1 MSSIQN
7 LLLIIVISLVLYLF
21 NILSFIFIPL
31 AFGLF
36 GALLFSPLMR
46 WFTSKRLPR
55 LFGLIFIVLVIS
67 VIARGAYEV
76 VYLATEE
83 LESVDAGFIDNA
95 TYRMNEITDK
105 ALDILGIEMDEAQE
119 QITAFFKSDKVR
131 SFLLGNVN
139 NGLSFAINFISI
151 LLMSLFFMVLFLFGS
166 IDVEKVLESL
176 IFKEMNTSKEAYRKL
191 EKNILVFVLVKLIIS
206 AITGFA
212 YSVVA
217 YSFGVSFPIFW
228 GVLAF
233 LLNFIQVVGPILSV
247 VLLSLFATIEMGFT
261 GGLIFF
267 TLLLIAIQT
276 IGGGIL
282 EPILMGKSL
291 SMNTI
296 SILVMLSI
304 WGFVWGI
311 PGMILSIPITV
322 VLKVILERFPSTKT
336 FSDLIL

>member
-212 YSVVA
+212 YSVVE
-217 YSFGVSFPIFW
+217 
-228 GVLAF
+228 
-233 LLNFIQVVGPILSV
+233 LN
-247 VLLSLFATIEMGFT
+247 
-261 GGLIFF
+261 
-267 TLLLIAIQT
+267 
-276 IGGGIL
+276 
-282 EPILMGKSL
+282 
-291 SMNTI
+291 
-296 SILVMLSI
+296 
-304 WGFVWGI
+304 
-311 PGMILSIPITV
+311 
-322 VLKVILERFPSTKT
+322 RPSR
-336 FSDLIL
+336 